1 MITLTLEK
9 STKLS
14 KHNFVDIEELFDE
27 YRKTSMKKWDYIE
40 IWSLSAKELNKE
52 SQEKIARAK
61 TLPNSA
67 FTNI

>member
-9 STKLS
+9 ATKLS

-27 YRKTSMKKWDYIE
+27 YRKMSMKNGEYVE
-40 IWSLSAKELNKE
+40 VGRLSTKDLSEE
-52 SQEKIARAK
+52 SRKKMARAK